1 MVLMYAMLMRC
12 CWWLVALVAM
22 ALVFVAYSAFVV
34 GCCAVAMVY
43 RHVASWVRWAFCD
56 AYRYSLARPI
66 VAYIL
71 SPRCVKW
78 GDNAMECDAAARR
91 RGNK

>member
-43 RHVASWVRWAFCD
+43 RHVASWVRWAF
-56 AYRYSLARPI
+56 AMPI
-66 VAYIL
+66 GIVWRDL
-71 SPRCVKW
+71 LLLTSSPRV
-78 GDNAMECDAAARR
+78 A
-91 RGNK
+91 